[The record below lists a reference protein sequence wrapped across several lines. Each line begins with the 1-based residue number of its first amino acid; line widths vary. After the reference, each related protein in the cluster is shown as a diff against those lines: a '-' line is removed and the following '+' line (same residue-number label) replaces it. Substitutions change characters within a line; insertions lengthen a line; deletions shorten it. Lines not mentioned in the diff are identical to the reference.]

1 MSLPLPISISDG
13 INMVGEH
20 LSLWAEPLGG
30 KVKVV
35 ANTRHLWEEIYAC
48 ATSDSPQILLC
59 FLSER
64 VRGGA
69 DRRKMTRVDRS
80 FWAVIMRGHGFRN
93 KMAKDDEGG
102 GSAMPDDFYTA
113 CEQVRDQIRVILS
126 ISEEFP
132 VEYVG
137 MEPLPGVA
145 VPGTANVFLDAYR
158 IEWRT
163 ANDIG
168 AIGTQAPELSE

>member
-1 MSLPLPISISDG
+1 MSLPAPISISDG
-13 INMVGEH
+13 INMVGER
-20 LSLWAEPLGG
+20 LSSWANPLGG

-35 ANTRHLWEEIYAC
+35 ANTRHLWEEIYKCSLNSA
-48 ATSDSPQILLC
+48 PQILLC

-64 VRGGA
+64 MRGGA
-69 DRRKMTRVDRS
+69 DRRKTLRVDRT

-102 GSAMPDDFYTA
+102 GSEQTDDFYTA
-113 CEQVRDQIRVILS
+113 CEQIRDQIRIILS

-168 AIGTQAPELSE
+168 AVLKQDPGADE